1 MKIEFE
7 LEMQEAALMMDILRK
22 AAFESNN
29 QKVRTVIGKIINEI
43 ESDSKVA
50 HFILGGIRHLFTTNN
65 LTKNKIFPQSD
76 MEYGLGIPKPFL
88 QEPRGLTK
96 MANFILMQTVKK
108 FKPSISP
115 SKVKKIGN
123 AAIKKCVLVHDV
135 MVLIQTAYEGA
146 K

>member
-29 QKVRTVIGKIINEI
+29 QKVRAVIGKIINEI
-43 ESDSKVA
+43 ESDSKMA
-50 HFILGGIRHLFTTNN
+50 HFILEAIRHLFTTNN
-65 LTKNKIFPQSD
+65 LTKNRIFPQSD

-88 QEPRGLTK
+88 VEPRGLTK

-108 FKPSISP
+108 FKRLYNLGSILASGYIEFPSINFDYGPIFSTFGYN
-115 SKVKKIGN
+115 V
-123 AAIKKCVLVHDV
+123 
-135 MVLIQTAYEGA
+135 
-146 K
+146 